1 MQQTFHQNKQ
11 PNQVGVDMKSYSQ
24 KLRKKEIQ
32 GKGRIAILVSLTEAR
47 LADTSLNQMDLQL
60 HYSGPLIDCNCVV
73 KRHIVFFF
81 HFLKSVLFSFPK

>member
-32 GKGRIAILVSLTEAR
+32 GKGRIAILVSLTNT
-47 LADTSLNQMDLQL
+47 L
-60 HYSGPLIDCNCVV
+60 PLV
-73 KRHIVFFF
+73 
-81 HFLKSVLFSFPK
+81 